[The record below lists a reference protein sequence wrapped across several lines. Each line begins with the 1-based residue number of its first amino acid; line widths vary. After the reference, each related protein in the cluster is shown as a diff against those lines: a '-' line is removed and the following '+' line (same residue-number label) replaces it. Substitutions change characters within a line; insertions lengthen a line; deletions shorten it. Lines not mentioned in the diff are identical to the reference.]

1 MYRVQNGI
9 LKEQKLPKNDYLKNG
24 QAVSGYKNLPEK
36 RLKTE
41 GWIKEVKE
49 VKPILKETQE
59 LGKVIFEKQKD
70 EWIKTYEV
78 KEKPEPVPIPE
89 PVPDP
94 LDEIRERLSKLEE
107 VKEIVKA

>member
-59 LGKVIFEKQKD
+59 LGKIIFEKQKD

-78 KEKPEPVPIPE
+78 KEKPEPVE
-89 PVPDP
+89 PTPDP
-94 LDEIRERLSKLEE
+94 IEELKKRIELLENKE
-107 VKEIVKA
+107 SEIVVKA